1 MNFNSDRREEIK
13 SRVTIAD
20 VIRKYSPSSEIKKDV
35 IRCPFHSERTASFR
49 VYRSTNSF
57 YCFGC
62 GVGGDQINFVA
73 KILDISYYDALKRVD
88 EDFMLGVFS
97 RKISKSTLQKRIYE
111 RERKQFEEEKAKLK
125 RQAEENK
132 LINFFKELRN
142 RFESESDNIKLKNAI
157 IFVESWLN
165 GKMDIDGVV
174 TLLPKNYSADEI
186 IENVKENLK

>member
-157 IFVESWLN
+157 IFVESLLN

-174 TLLPKNYSADEI
+174 TLLPKDYSADEI

>member
-13 SRVTIAD
+13 SRVNIAD

-49 VYRSTNSF
+49 VYRNNNSF

-62 GVGGDQINFVA
+62 GIGGDQINFVA
-73 KILDISYYDALKRVD
+73 KMLGISYYEALKRVD

-111 RERKQFEEEKAKLK
+111 WDRKRFEEEKAKHK

-132 LINFFKELRN
+132 LIEFFKELRN
-142 RFESESDNIKLKNAI
+142 QAESEPDNIKLKNAI

-174 TLLPKNYSADEI
+174 TLLPKDYSADEI